1 MGTGLLLPTSPKAS
15 LLATPLLLL
24 VVLAMLMLPI
34 PPFLLDFLF
43 SFNITLSLILL
54 ILTIYI
60 NRPLDFSLFPTLL
73 LVATLLRLALNIA
86 STRVVL
92 INGHNGPYAAGKV
105 IEAFGSVVIA
115 GNYFVGLL
123 VFLILVIV
131 NFVVI
136 TKGGS
141 RISEVTARFVLDS
154 MPGKQMAIDAD
165 LNSGVIDHNEARVK
179 REDITREADFYGA
192 MDGASKFVRGDAIA
206 GLMILLINILGGV
219 SIGVWQY
226 DMSGTEA
233 VQLYGLMTIGD
244 GLVAQ
249 IPSLLLS
256 TAAAIMVT
264 RISGAVDMNQQ
275 VRQEIIGQPRALMV
289 AAGVL
294 VVIGLVPGMPH
305 VAFIIPGLLMMLFIY
320 RRIAR
325 ERSIERQNALAGKAD
340 ESSIA
345 SRERLTWQ
353 DISVVDPIGLNI
365 GYRVISLLSQTP
377 GDQANNHVN
386 DLVTTDLVTK
396 AELASQIRHLR
407 RELSEKYGF
416 LIPMIHIRDN
426 LNLDPDSYSIQLH
439 NVAVDHFTLHLDQ
452 LLAIAMENAR
462 PLPFAPPV
470 KDPCYGLTSY
480 WIPVTERGASMQ
492 AGYTV
497 VDCSTVITT
506 HVGRMIENHIDDLFG
521 FEETQGWLTHLRQ
534 VSPKLCDELVPDKLP
549 AGILMQILK
558 RLLADN
564 IAIADSPRIAATLLA
579 AAEPQQDILALL
591 RQVRITLRRQIID
604 PLINHQAL
612 PEQLAVFTLSHELE
626 KMLLMAKEQARRDP
640 QFSEESFV
648 IEPSLSLQLQ
658 NNIPELV
665 RKAHAKQVE
674 PVLLVTPQLWPL
686 LSRYSRIAQYRSLTI
701 LSFQEIPDDLQVE
714 IIGQL
719 G

>member
-1 MGTGLLLPTSPKAS
+1 MSSTGLLLPTSSKAS

-92 INGHNGPYAAGKV
+92 INGHDGPYAAGKV

-219 SIGVWQY
+219 TIGIWQY

-233 VQLYGLMTIGD
+233 AQLYGLMTIGD

-275 VRQEIIGQPRALMV
+275 VRQEIIGQPKALMV
-289 AAGVL
+289 AAAVL

-305 VAFIIPGLLMMLFIY
+305 VAFVIPGLLMMLFIY
-320 RRIAR
+320 RRVSR
-325 ERSIERQNALAGKAD
+325 ESSTERESALDGKGD
-340 ESSIA
+340 ESSVA
-345 SRERLTWQ
+345 SKERLTWQ
-353 DISVVDPIGLNI
+353 DISVVDPIGLSI
-365 GYRVISLLSQTP
+365 GYRVISLLSQNPEHP
-377 GDQANNHVN
+377 GVN
-386 DLVTTDLVTK
+386 G
-396 AELASQIRHLR
+396 ELASQIRHLR
-407 RELSEKYGF
+407 REVSGQYGF

-439 NVAVDHFTLHLDQ
+439 NVAVDHFKLNVGQ
-452 LLAIAMENAR
+452 LLAIAMENAQH
-462 PLPFAPPV
+462 LPFDPPV
-470 KDPCYGLTSY
+470 KDPCYGLTAY
-480 WIPVTERGASMQ
+480 WIPATERGAALQ

-521 FEETQGWLTHLRQ
+521 FEETQGWLNHLRQ
-534 VSPKLCDELVPDKLP
+534 TSPKLCDELVPDKLP
-549 AGILMQILK
+549 PGILMQVLK

-564 IAIADSPRIAATLLA
+564 ISIADSPRIAATLLA

-591 RQVRITLRRQIID
+591 SLVRITLRRQIID
-604 PLINHQAL
+604 PLINRQSV

-626 KMLLMAKEQARRDP
+626 KMLLMAREQARRDP
-640 QFSEESFV
+640 QFSDESFV
-648 IEPSLSLQLQ
+648 IEPSLSMQLQ
-658 NNIPELV
+658 NNIPELI
-665 RKAHAKQVE
+665 RQAHNKQVE
-674 PVLLVTPQLWPL
+674 PVLLVPAQLWPL
-686 LSRYSRIAQYRSLTI
+686 LSRYSRIAQHRSLTI
-701 LSFQEIPDDLQVE
+701 LTFQEIPDDLQVE

>member
-1 MGTGLLLPTSPKAS
+1 MSSTGLLLPTSSKAS

-92 INGHNGPYAAGKV
+92 INGHDGPYAAGKV

-219 SIGVWQY
+219 TIGIWQY

-233 VQLYGLMTIGD
+233 AQLYGLMTIGD

-289 AAGVL
+289 AAAVL
-294 VVIGLVPGMPH
+294 IVIGLVPGMPH
-305 VAFIIPGLLMMLFIY
+305 VAFVIPGLLMMLFIY
-320 RRIAR
+320 RRISTDRRTER
-325 ERSIERQNALAGKAD
+325 ENVLDGKGD
-340 ESSIA
+340 ETRAA
-345 SRERLTWQ
+345 SKERLTWQ

-365 GYRVISLLSQTP
+365 GYRVISLLNQDPLNPRYQGTN
-377 GDQANNHVN
+377 G
-386 DLVTTDLVTK
+386 
-396 AELASQIRHLR
+396 ELASQIRLLR
-407 RELSEKYGF
+407 REMSEQYGF

-426 LNLDPDSYSIQLH
+426 LNLDPESYSIQLH
-439 NVAVDHFTLHLDQ
+439 NVAVDHFNLHIGQ
-452 LLAIAMENAR
+452 LLAIAMENAQ

-470 KDPCYGLTSY
+470 KDPGYGLTAY
-480 WIPVTERGASMQ
+480 WIPATERESSLHS
-492 AGYTV
+492 GYTV
-497 VDCSTVITT
+497 VDCSTVMTT
-506 HVGRMIENHIDDLFG
+506 HVGKVIEDHMDDLFG
-521 FEETQGWLTHLRQ
+521 FEETQGWLAHLRQ
-534 VSPKLCDELVPDKLP
+534 ISPKLCDELVPDKLP
-549 AGILMQILK
+549 PGILMQVLK

-564 IAIADSPRIAATLLA
+564 ISIADSPRIAATLLA
-579 AAEPQQDILALL
+579 AEPQQGVLALL
-591 RQVRITLRRQIID
+591 RLARITLRRQIID
-604 PLINHQAL
+604 PLINHQSI
-612 PEQLAVFTLSHELE
+612 PEQLSVFTLSHELE
-626 KMLLMAKEQARRDP
+626 KMLLMAREQSSRDP
-640 QFSEESFV
+640 QFSEETFA
-648 IEPSLSLQLQ
+648 IEPGLSMQLQ
-658 NNIPELV
+658 KNIPELISQ
-665 RKAHAKQVE
+665 AHNKQVE
-674 PVLLVTPQLWPL
+674 PVLLVAPQLWPL
-686 LSRYSRIAQYRSLTI
+686 LSRYSRITQHRSLTI
-701 LSFQEIPDDLQVE
+701 LTFQEIPDDLQVE

>member
-1 MGTGLLLPTSPKAS
+1 MSSTGLFLPTPSKAS

-275 VRQEIIGQPRALMV
+275 VQQEIIGQPRALMV
-289 AAGVL
+289 AAAVL

-305 VAFIIPGLLMMLFIY
+305 VAFVIPGLLMMLFIY
-320 RRIAR
+320 RRISL
-325 ERSIERQNALAGKAD
+325 ERATERKNALAGKGD
-340 ESSIA
+340 KSGVA
-345 SRERLTWQ
+345 SKERLTWQ
-353 DISVVDPIGLNI
+353 DISIVDPIGLNI
-365 GYRVISLLSQTP
+365 GYRVISLLSQN
-377 GDQANNHVN
+377 AANHV
-386 DLVTTDLVTK
+386 TSHVTK
-396 AELASQIRHLR
+396 GELASQIRHLR

-416 LIPMIHIRDN
+416 LVPMIHIRDN

-439 NVAVDHFTLHLDQ
+439 NVAVDHFKLHLDQ

-462 PLPFAPPV
+462 PLPYDPPV

-480 WIPVTERGASMQ
+480 WIPVTEREASLQ

-497 VDCSTVITT
+497 VDCATVITT

-534 VSPKLCDELVPDKLP
+534 ISPKLCDELVPDKLP
-549 AGILMQILK
+549 PGLLMQVLK

-564 IAIADSPRIAATLLA
+564 ISIADSPRVAATLLA
-579 AAEPQQDILALL
+579 ASGPQQDILTLL
-591 RQVRITLRRQIID
+591 SLVRITLRRQIID
-604 PLINHQAL
+604 PLINHQVL
-612 PEQLAVFTLSHELE
+612 PEQLVVFTLSHELE
-626 KMLLMAKEQARRDP
+626 KMLLMAREQARRDP

-648 IEPSLSLQLQ
+648 IEPGLSMQLQ

-665 RKAHAKQVE
+665 SQAHNQQVE
-674 PVLLVTPQLWPL
+674 PVLLVSPQLWPL

>member
-1 MGTGLLLPTSPKAS
+1 MNGNSMIISTAAKTSM
-15 LLATPLLLL
+15 LATPLLLL

-60 NRPLDFSLFPTLL
+60 SRPLDFSLFPTLL

-92 INGHNGPYAAGKV
+92 INGHEGPYAAGKV

-165 LNSGVIDHNEARVK
+165 LNSGVIDHNEARTK

-219 SIGVWQY
+219 SIGIWQY
-226 DMSGTEA
+226 DMNATEA
-233 VQLYGLMTIGD
+233 AQLYGLMTIGD

-264 RISGAVDMNQQ
+264 RISKAADMNHQ
-275 VRQEIIGQPRALMV
+275 VRQEIMGQPRALMV
-289 AAGVL
+289 AAAVL
-294 VVIGLVPGMPH
+294 IIIGLVPGMPH
-305 VAFIIPGLLMMLFIY
+305 VAFVIPGLLMLLFVH
-320 RRIAR
+320 
-325 ERSIERQNALAGKAD
+325 RQ
-340 ESSIA
+340 A
-345 SRERLTWQ
+345 SRREAQRQQALVRSSAEDDLKAGDRLSWQ
-353 DISVVDPIGLNI
+353 DIATVDPIGLNI
-365 GYRVISLLSQTP
+365 GYRVIALLSDNP
-377 GDQANNHVN
+377 
-386 DLVTTDLVTK
+386 
-396 AELASQIRHLR
+396 AEPVGNGQLASQIRQLR
-407 RELSEKYGF
+407 RELSEQYGF

-426 LNLDPDSYSIQLH
+426 LNLDPESYTISLH
-439 NVAVDHFTLHLDQ
+439 NVVADQFTVRIGQ
-452 LLAIAMENAR
+452 LLAIAMEGAL
-462 PLPFAPPV
+462 PLASGEEPDITV
-470 KDPCYGLTSY
+470 KDPSYGLNAY
-480 WIPVTERGASMQ
+480 WISASQ
-492 AGYTV
+492 RELALQQGYTV
-497 VDCSTVITT
+497 VDCATVVTT
-506 HVGRMIENHIDDLFG
+506 HVGKIIEDHIDDLFG
-521 FEETQGWLTHLRQ
+521 FEETQGWLAHLRQ
-534 VSPKLCDELVPDKLP
+534 LSPKLCDELVPERLP
-549 AGILMQILK
+549 PGLLMQVLQ
-558 RLLADN
+558 RLLSDN

-579 AAEPQQDILALL
+579 VEQQRAETQRDVLNLL
-591 RQVRITLRRQIID
+591 RQVRITLRRQIIE
-604 PLINHQAL
+604 PLLNRRTT
-612 PEQLAVFTLSHELE
+612 PEQLSVFTLSHELE
-626 KMLLMAKEQARRDP
+626 KMLLMAREQASRDP
-640 QFSEESFV
+640 QFSEDSFAL
-648 IEPSLSLQLQ
+648 EPGLSLQLQ
-658 NNIPELV
+658 KKIPELIHQAHS
-665 RKAHAKQVE
+665 RKLE

-686 LSRYSRIAQYRSLTI
+686 LSRYSRISQFRALTI
-701 LSFQEIPDDLQVE
+701 LSFTEIPDDLQVE
-714 IIGQL
+714 VIGQL

>member
-1 MGTGLLLPTSPKAS
+1 MNGSGIIIGTAAKTS

-60 NRPLDFSLFPTLL
+60 SRPLDFSLFPTLL

-92 INGHNGPYAAGKV
+92 INGHEGPYAAGKV

-165 LNSGVIDHNEARVK
+165 LNSGVIDHNEAKTK

-219 SIGVWQY
+219 TIGIWQY
-226 DMSGTEA
+226 DMNATEA
-233 VQLYGLMTIGD
+233 AHLYGLMTIGD

-264 RISGAVDMNQQ
+264 RISKATDMSYQ
-275 VRQEIIGQPRALMV
+275 VRQEIMGQPKALMV

-294 VVIGLVPGMPH
+294 IIIGLVPGMPH
-305 VAFIIPGLLMMLFIY
+305 VAFVIPGLLMLLFVHRQAA
-320 RRIAR
+320 RREAQR
-325 ERSIERQNALAGKAD
+325 QQALVRSDDENDLKAG
-340 ESSIA
+340 
-345 SRERLTWQ
+345 ERLSWQ
-353 DISVVDPIGLNI
+353 DIATVDPVGLNI
-365 GYRVISLLSQTP
+365 GYRVIALLSDDP
-377 GDQANNHVN
+377 ADAVNNGQ
-386 DLVTTDLVTK
+386 
-396 AELASQIRHLR
+396 LASQIRQLR
-407 RELSEKYGF
+407 RELSEQYGF
-416 LIPMIHIRDN
+416 LVPMIHIRDN
-426 LNLDPDSYSIQLH
+426 LSLDPESYTISLH
-439 NVAVDHFTLHLDQ
+439 NVVVDQFTLHIGQ
-452 LLAIAMENAR
+452 LLAIAMEGAL
-462 PLPFAPPV
+462 PLGATSGSPATVV
-470 KDPCYGLTSY
+470 KDPSYGLNAY
-480 WIPVTERGASMQ
+480 WIATSQRETSLQ
-492 AGYTV
+492 QGYTV
-497 VDCSTVITT
+497 VDCATVITT
-506 HVGRMIENHIDDLFG
+506 HVGKVIEDHIDDLFG
-521 FEETQGWLTHLRQ
+521 FEETQGWLAHLRQ
-534 VSPKLCDELVPDKLP
+534 LSPKLCDELVPDRLP
-549 AGILMQILK
+549 PGLLMQVLK

-564 IAIADSPRIAATLLA
+564 VAIADSPRIAATLLA
-579 AAEPQQDILALL
+579 VEQQRAETQRDVLNLL
-591 RQVRITLRRQIID
+591 RQVRITLCRQIIE
-604 PLINHQAL
+604 PLLNRRTT
-612 PEQLAVFTLSHELE
+612 PEQLSVFTLSHELE
-626 KMLLMAKEQARRDP
+626 KMLLTAREQASRDP
-640 QFSEESFV
+640 QFSEETFAL
-648 IEPSLSLQLQ
+648 EPGLSMQLQ
-658 NNIPELV
+658 KNMPELIHQAHT
-665 RKAHAKQVE
+665 RKIE
-674 PVLLVTPQLWPL
+674 PVLLVAPQLWPL
-686 LSRYSRIAQYRSLTI
+686 LSRYSRISHFRALTI
-701 LSFQEIPDDLQVE
+701 LSFMEIPDDLQVE
-714 IIGQL
+714 VIGQL

>member
-1 MGTGLLLPTSPKAS
+1 
-15 LLATPLLLL
+15 
-24 VVLAMLMLPI
+24 
-34 PPFLLDFLF
+34 
-43 SFNITLSLILL
+43 
-54 ILTIYI
+54 
-60 NRPLDFSLFPTLL
+60 
-73 LVATLLRLALNIA
+73 
-86 STRVVL
+86 
-92 INGHNGPYAAGKV
+92 
-105 IEAFGSVVIA
+105 
-115 GNYFVGLL
+115 
-123 VFLILVIV
+123 
-131 NFVVI
+131 
-136 TKGGS
+136 
-141 RISEVTARFVLDS
+141 
-154 MPGKQMAIDAD
+154 
-165 LNSGVIDHNEARVK
+165 
-179 REDITREADFYGA
+179 
-192 MDGASKFVRGDAIA
+192 
-206 GLMILLINILGGV
+206 
-219 SIGVWQY
+219 
-226 DMSGTEA
+226 MSGTEA

-305 VAFIIPGLLMMLFIY
+305 VAFIIPGLMMMLFVY
-320 RRIAR
+320 RRIVR

-340 ESSIA
+340 ESSMA

-365 GYRVISLLSQTP
+365 GYRVISLLNQKTP
-377 GDQANNHVN
+377 GDQANNHVT
-386 DLVTTDLVTK
+386 DLVTTDFVTTDLVTK
-396 AELASQIRHLR
+396 GELASQIRHLR

-480 WIPVTERGASMQ
+480 WIPVTERAASMQ

-626 KMLLMAKEQARRDP
+626 KMLLMAREQARRDP

>member
-1 MGTGLLLPTSPKAS
+1 MSSNTGLLLPTSPKPS

-92 INGHNGPYAAGKV
+92 IYGHDGPYAAGKV
-105 IEAFGSVVIA
+105 IEAFGNVVIA

-165 LNSGVIDHNEARVK
+165 LNSGVIDHNEARLK

-219 SIGVWQY
+219 TIGIWQY
-226 DMSGTEA
+226 DMSLTEA
-233 VQLYGLMTIGD
+233 TQLYGLMTIGD

-275 VRQEIIGQPRALMV
+275 VRQEIIGQPKALMV
-289 AAGVL
+289 AAAVL

-305 VAFIIPGLLMMLFIY
+305 VAFVIPGLLMVLFIY
-320 RRIAR
+320 RRISV
-325 ERSIERQNALAGKAD
+325 ERRIERDKVLDSKDD
-340 ESSIA
+340 ESSIT

-353 DISVVDPIGLNI
+353 DISVIDPIGLNI
-365 GYRVISLLSQTP
+365 GYRVISLLSPDNP
-377 GDQANNHVN
+377 GANG
-386 DLVTTDLVTK
+386 
-396 AELASQIRHLR
+396 ELAMQIRHLR
-407 RELSEKYGF
+407 REVSEQYGF
-416 LIPMIHIRDN
+416 LIPMIHLRDN

-439 NVAVDHFTLHLDQ
+439 NVAVDHFTLHIDH

-462 PLPFAPPV
+462 PLPFGPPV
-470 KDPCYGLTSY
+470 KDPSYGLTAY
-480 WIPVTERGASMQ
+480 WIPLTEREASIQ

-506 HVGRMIENHIDDLFG
+506 HVGKVIENHVDELFG
-521 FEETQGWLTHLRQ
+521 FEETQGWLAHLRQ
-534 VSPKLCDELVPDKLP
+534 ISPKLCDELVPDKLP
-549 AGILMQILK
+549 PGMLMQVLK
-558 RLLADN
+558 RLLTDN
-564 IAIADSPRIAATLLA
+564 ISIADSPRIAATLLA
-579 AAEPQQDILALL
+579 TTEPQQDILALV
-591 RQVRITLRRQIID
+591 RQVRITLRRQIIE
-604 PLINHQAL
+604 PLINHQSI

-626 KMLLMAKEQARRDP
+626 KMLLLAREQAKRDP
-640 QFSEESFV
+640 QFSEASFV
-648 IEPSLSLQLQ
+648 IEPSLSMQLQ
-658 NNIPELV
+658 NNIPELI
-665 RKAHAKQVE
+665 RQAHNKQVE
-674 PVLLVTPQLWPL
+674 PVLLVAPQLWPL
-686 LSRYSRIAQYRSLTI
+686 LSRYRRIAQHRSLTI
-701 LSFQEIPDDLQVE
+701 LTFQEIPDDLQVE

>member
-1 MGTGLLLPTSPKAS
+1 MSSTGLLLPTSSKAS

-60 NRPLDFSLFPTLL
+60 SRPLDFSLFPTLL

-92 INGHNGPYAAGKV
+92 INGHDGPYAAGKV

-219 SIGVWQY
+219 AIGIWQY

-275 VRQEIIGQPRALMV
+275 VRQEIIGQPRALMI
-289 AAGVL
+289 AAAVL

-305 VAFIIPGLLMMLFIY
+305 VAFVIPGLLMMLFIY
-320 RRIAR
+320 RRIAMERNAER
-325 ERSIERQNALAGKAD
+325 EKVLDVKGD
-340 ESSIA
+340 ESGAA
-345 SRERLTWQ
+345 SKERLTWQ

-365 GYRVISLLSQTP
+365 GYRVISLLSQNP
-377 GDQANNHVN
+377 AGHGSNHV
-386 DLVTTDLVTK
+386 TDLVTDPVIK
-396 AELASQIRHLR
+396 GELASQIRHLR
-407 RELSEKYGF
+407 REVSEKYGF

-439 NVAVDHFTLHLDQ
+439 NVAVDHFKLHLDQ
-452 LLAIAMENAR
+452 LLAIATENAR
-462 PLPFAPPV
+462 PLPFDPPV

-480 WIPVTERGASMQ
+480 WIPVSERGASLQ

-497 VDCSTVITT
+497 VDCSTVMTT
-506 HVGRMIENHIDDLFG
+506 HVGKMIENHIDDLFG
-521 FEETQGWLTHLRQ
+521 FEESQGWLAHLRQ
-534 VSPKLCDELVPDKLP
+534 ISPKLCDELVPDKLP
-549 AGILMQILK
+549 QGILMQVLK

-564 IAIADSPRIAATLLA
+564 ISIADSPRIAATLLA
-579 AAEPQQDILALL
+579 AAGPQQDVLALL

-604 PLINHQAL
+604 PLINHQSL

-626 KMLLMAKEQARRDP
+626 KMLLMAREQARRDP
-640 QFSEESFV
+640 EFSEESFV

-658 NNIPELV
+658 NNIPELI
-665 RKAHAKQVE
+665 RKAHNKQVE
-674 PVLLVTPQLWPL
+674 PVLLVSPQLWPL

-701 LSFQEIPDDLQVE
+701 LTFQEIPDDLQVE

>member
-1 MGTGLLLPTSPKAS
+1 MSSTGLLLPTPSKAS

-289 AAGVL
+289 AAAVL

-305 VAFIIPGLLMMLFIY
+305 VAFVIPGLLMMSFIY
-320 RRIAR
+320 RRISM
-325 ERSIERQNALAGKAD
+325 ERTTERKNALAGKGD
-340 ESSIA
+340 ESSVA
-345 SRERLTWQ
+345 TGERLTWQ

-365 GYRVISLLSQTP
+365 GYRVISLLSKNP
-377 GDQANNHVN
+377 ANHGISHVTSH
-386 DLVTTDLVTK
+386 VTNG
-396 AELASQIRHLR
+396 ELASQIRHLR

-439 NVAVDHFTLHLDQ
+439 NVTVDHFKLHLDQ
-452 LLAIAMENAR
+452 LLAIALENAR
-462 PLPFAPPV
+462 PLSFAPPV

-480 WIPVTERGASMQ
+480 WIPETEREASLQ

-497 VDCSTVITT
+497 VDCATVITT

-534 VSPKLCDELVPDKLP
+534 ISPKLCDELVPDKLP
-549 AGILMQILK
+549 PGTLMQVLK

-564 IAIADSPRIAATLLA
+564 ISIADSPRIAATLLA
-579 AAEPQQDILALL
+579 ASGPQQDILVLL
-591 RQVRITLRRQIID
+591 SLVRITLRRQIID
-604 PLINHQAL
+604 PLINHQSL
-612 PEQLAVFTLSHELE
+612 PEQLLVFTLSHELE
-626 KMLLMAKEQARRDP
+626 KMLLMAREQARRDP

-648 IEPSLSLQLQ
+648 IEPGLSMQLQ

-665 RKAHAKQVE
+665 SQAHKQQVE
-674 PVLLVTPQLWPL
+674 PVLLVSPQLWPL

>member
-1 MGTGLLLPTSPKAS
+1 MVSDSLLLTTSSKAS
-15 LLATPLLLL
+15 VLATPLLLL

-34 PPFLLDFLF
+34 PPFVLDFLF

-54 ILTIYI
+54 LLTIYI

-165 LNSGVIDHNEARVK
+165 LNSGVIDHNEARIK

-219 SIGVWQY
+219 AIGVWQY
-226 DMSGTEA
+226 DMNVTEA

-264 RISGAVDMNQQ
+264 RISGAADMHHQ
-275 VRQEIIGQPRALMV
+275 VRQEIMGQPGALMV
-289 AAGVL
+289 AAAVL

-305 VAFIIPGLLMMLFIY
+305 VAFVVPGLLLLLFIY
-320 RRIAR
+320 RRIHMD
-325 ERSIERQNALAGKAD
+325 RQSGRDKGLDRDDGEKH
-340 ESSIA
+340 SGPG
-345 SRERLTWQ
+345 ERLTWQ

-365 GYRVISLLSQTP
+365 GYRVISLLNQDPQNP
-377 GDQANNHVN
+377 GGNGQLAN
-386 DLVTTDLVTK
+386 
-396 AELASQIRHLR
+396 QIRHLR
-407 RELSEKYGF
+407 REMSEHYGF

-426 LNLDPDSYSIQLH
+426 LNLDPESYSIQLH
-439 NVAVDHFTLHLDQ
+439 NVAIDHFTLNIGQ
-452 LLAIAMENAR
+452 LLAIAMEGAQS
-462 PLPFAPPV
+462 LPFDHPV
-470 KDPCYGLTSY
+470 KDPSYGLTAY
-480 WIPVTERGASMQ
+480 WIPASERESSLH

-497 VDCSTVITT
+497 VDCPTVITT
-506 HVGRMIENHIDDLFG
+506 HVGKVIEDHVDELFG
-521 FEETQGWLTHLRQ
+521 FEETQGWLAHLKQ
-534 VSPKLCDELVPDKLP
+534 ISPRLCDELIPDKLP
-549 AGILMQILK
+549 MGVLMQVLK

-564 IAIADSPRIAATLLA
+564 ISVADSQRIATTLLA
-579 AAEPQQDILALL
+579 VAEHQRDVFPLL
-591 RQVRITLRRQIID
+591 QEVRVTLRRQILD
-604 PLINHQAL
+604 PLINHQTV
-612 PEQLAVFTLSHELE
+612 PEHLSVFTLSHELE
-626 KMLLMAKEQARRDP
+626 KMLLMAREQASREAG
-640 QFSEESFV
+640 FSEEAFAL
-648 IEPSLSLQLQ
+648 EPGLSMQIH
-658 NNIPELV
+658 NNIPELIQQA
-665 RKAHAKQVE
+665 RNKQVE
-674 PVLLVTPQLWPL
+674 PVLLVAAQLWPL
-686 LSRYSRIAQYRSLTI
+686 LSRYTRIAQHRALTI
-701 LSFQEIPDDLQVE
+701 LTFREIPDDLQVDV
-714 IIGQL
+714 IGQL

>member
-1 MGTGLLLPTSPKAS
+1 MSSTGLLLPTSSKAS

-289 AAGVL
+289 AAAVL

-305 VAFIIPGLLMMLFIY
+305 VAFVIPGLLMMLYIY
-320 RRIAR
+320 RRISL
-325 ERSIERQNALAGKAD
+325 ERITERKNALAGKGD
-340 ESSIA
+340 ESSLA
-345 SRERLTWQ
+345 SKERLTWQ

-365 GYRVISLLSQTP
+365 GYRVISLLSQNP
-377 GDQANNHVN
+377 ANHGVSHV
-386 DLVTTDLVTK
+386 TSG
-396 AELASQIRHLR
+396 ELASQIRHLR

-439 NVAVDHFTLHLDQ
+439 NVAVDHFKLHLDQ

-462 PLPFAPPV
+462 PLPFDPPV

-480 WIPVTERGASMQ
+480 WIPVTEREASLQ
-492 AGYTV
+492 VGYTV

-534 VSPKLCDELVPDKLP
+534 ISPKLCDELVPDKLP
-549 AGILMQILK
+549 PGLLMQVLK

-564 IAIADSPRIAATLLA
+564 ISIADSPRIAATLLA
-579 AAEPQQDILALL
+579 APGPQTAEPQKDIPGLL
-591 RQVRITLRRQIID
+591 RLVRITLRRQIID
-604 PLINHQAL
+604 PLINHQSL
-612 PEQLAVFTLSHELE
+612 PEQLSVFTLSHELE
-626 KMLLMAKEQARRDP
+626 KMLLMAREQGRRDP

-648 IEPSLSLQLQ
+648 IEPGLSMQLQ

-665 RKAHAKQVE
+665 SQAHNK
-674 PVLLVTPQLWPL
+674 
-686 LSRYSRIAQYRSLTI
+686 
-701 LSFQEIPDDLQVE
+701 
-714 IIGQL
+714 
-719 G
+719 

>member
-1 MGTGLLLPTSPKAS
+1 MNGNSMIFSTAAKTSM
-15 LLATPLLLL
+15 LATPLLLL

-60 NRPLDFSLFPTLL
+60 SRPLDFSLFPTLL

-92 INGHNGPYAAGKV
+92 INGHEGPYAAGKV

-154 MPGKQMAIDAD
+154 MPGKQMSIDAD
-165 LNSGVIDHNEARVK
+165 LNSGVIDHNEARSK

-219 SIGVWQY
+219 SIGIWQY
-226 DMSGTEA
+226 DMNATEA
-233 VQLYGLMTIGD
+233 AQLYGLMTIGD

-264 RISGAVDMNQQ
+264 RISKATDMNHQ
-275 VRQEIIGQPRALMV
+275 VRQEIMGQPRALMV

-294 VVIGLVPGMPH
+294 IIIGLVPGMPH
-305 VAFIIPGLLMMLFIY
+305 VAFVIPGLLMLFFVH
-320 RRIAR
+320 
-325 ERSIERQNALAGKAD
+325 RQ
-340 ESSIA
+340 A
-345 SRERLTWQ
+345 SRREAQRQQALVRNSAEDDLKAGDRLSWQ
-353 DISVVDPIGLNI
+353 DIAAVDPVGLNI
-365 GYRVISLLSQTP
+365 GYRVIALLSDNPADNGQ
-377 GDQANNHVN
+377 
-386 DLVTTDLVTK
+386 
-396 AELASQIRHLR
+396 LASQIRQLR
-407 RELSEKYGF
+407 RELSEQYGF

-426 LNLDPDSYSIQLH
+426 LNLDPESYTISLH
-439 NVAVDHFTLHLDQ
+439 NVVADQFTVRIGQ
-452 LLAIAMENAR
+452 LLAIAMDGAL
-462 PLPFAPPV
+462 PLGDEPGIAV
-470 KDPCYGLTSY
+470 KDPSYGLTAY
-480 WIPVTERGASMQ
+480 WIATSQREFALQ
-492 AGYTV
+492 QGYTV
-497 VDCSTVITT
+497 VDCATVVTT
-506 HVGRMIENHIDDLFG
+506 HVGKIIEDHIDDLFG
-521 FEETQGWLTHLRQ
+521 FEETQGWLAHLRQ
-534 VSPKLCDELVPDKLP
+534 LSPKLCEELVPDRLP
-549 AGILMQILK
+549 PGLLMQILK
-558 RLLADN
+558 RLLSDN
-564 IAIADSPRIAATLLA
+564 VTIADSSRIAATLLA
-579 AAEPQQDILALL
+579 VEQQRVEPQRDLLNLL
-591 RQVRITLRRQIID
+591 RQVRITLRRQIIE
-604 PLINHQAL
+604 PLLNRRTT
-612 PEQLAVFTLSHELE
+612 PEQLSVFTLSHELE
-626 KMLLMAKEQARRDP
+626 KMLLMAREQASREP
-640 QFSEESFV
+640 QFSEEMFAL
-648 IEPSLSLQLQ
+648 EPGLSLQLQ
-658 NNIPELV
+658 QKMPELIQQ
-665 RKAHAKQVE
+665 AHSRQLE

-686 LSRYSRIAQYRSLTI
+686 LSRYSRISQFRALTI
-701 LSFQEIPDDLQVE
+701 LSFMEIPDDLQVE
-714 IIGQL
+714 VIGQL